1 MKTKSILTTLIVTL
15 VIITLVFQ
23 SCQKDEENNQSL
35 KANFSANIT
44 AGALPLSVNFTDQ
57 SINNPTSWQ
66 WDFGD
71 GGNSTQANPTHTYN
85 TDGFHTISLTVTNEF
100 GSDTKTITDYI
111 YVDNDEDGQPC
122 PGTPTVTDAD
132 GNVYNTVQIGE
143 QCWMKENLRVGTL
156 IDGSQEMTSG
166 NGIEKYCYLNDSVNC
181 ETYGGL
187 YQWNEMMQY
196 STTPGVQGICPS
208 GWHLPTDDEWK
219 ELEIYLGMSQTE
231 ADDIEWRGTNQGEQM
246 KSTSGWYDDGNG
258 TNSSGFTA
266 LPGGYRFNDGSF
278 QNLIRRGTFWSSS
291 EGPGTTAW
299 YRNPSYNYDQV
310 YRNNFDK
317 DNAYSCRCIKD

>member
-15 VIITLVFQ
+15 AVITLAFQ
-23 SCQKDEENNQSL
+23 SCQKEEENNQPP
-35 KANFSANIT
+35 KANFSTNIT

-85 TDGFHTISLTVTNEF
+85 TDGFHTVSLTVANEF
-100 GSDTKTITDYI
+100 GSDTKTRTDYI
-111 YVDNDEDGQPC
+111 YADNGEGGQPC

-166 NGIEKYCYLNDSVNC
+166 NGIEKYCYFDDPVNC

-196 STTPGVQGICPS
+196 TTTPGVQGICPS

-231 ADDIEWRGTNQGEQM
+231 ADDIEWRGTNQGKQM
-246 KSTSGWYDDGNG
+246 KSTSGWYADGNG
-258 TNSSGFTA
+258 INSSGFTA
-266 LPGGYRFNDGSF
+266 LPGGFRFNDGVF
-278 QNLIRRGTFWSSS
+278 QKLGERGTFWSSS
-291 EGPGTTAW
+291 EGSVTSAW
-299 YRNPSYNYDQV
+299 YRNPSFNYDQV
-310 YRNNFDK
+310 YRNNFNK
-317 DNAYSCRCIKD
+317 NNAFSCRCIKD